1 VSSASPVADRAHDI
15 VVFGA
20 TGFTGALTAEYLARN
35 APSQTRWALVGR
47 NMDKLQQ
54 VRARLGPSAADVPL
68 LRADVTD
75 EGSLRE
81 LVESARVVITTV
93 GPYGRYGEP
102 LVAACA
108 AAGTDYVD
116 LTGEPE
122 FVDRMWLA
130 YHEQAVQSGARIV
143 HSCGFDSIPYDL
155 GAQYT
160 VEQLPEGVPIS
171 LEGFVSAGAAISG
184 GTYQS
189 TIEIFSQLRSSAK
202 VARER
207 RRREGGPGNRR
218 VADIP
223 GKPHRNEFA
232 GGWVVPFPSID
243 PTTVKRSASALER
256 YGPDFT
262 YSHYAVVGPLPM
274 LVGLGAAVGAVAA
287 LAQVKPTRDLL
298 LKLKSSGEGPS
309 EEKRAKSWFRVRFDA
324 RAAGERV
331 RTQVSGGDPGYGET
345 SKMLA
350 ESALSLA
357 FDDLPERSGQLTP
370 AVAMGE
376 ALRRRLVAA
385 GIKFEVLDGVG

>member
-1 VSSASPVADRAHDI
+1 MSLVAERSYDI

-20 TGFTGALTAEYLARN
+20 TGFTGALTAEYLAHH
-35 APSQTRWALVGR
+35 APAETRLALAGR
-47 NMDKLQQ
+47 NMDKLER
-54 VRARLGPSAADVPL
+54 VRERLGSAAAEVPL

-75 EGSLRE
+75 AGSLRDVAE
-81 LVESARVVITTV
+81 ATRVVITTV
-93 GPYGRYGEP
+93 GPYIRYGEP

-122 FVDRMWLA
+122 FVDRMWLG
-130 YHEQAVQSGARIV
+130 YHEQAVASGARIV

-155 GAQYT
+155 GVQFT
-160 VEQLPEGVPIS
+160 VEQLPEDVPIWV
-171 LEGFVSAGAAISG
+171 EGFMRTNAAISG

-189 TIEIFSQLRSSAK
+189 TIEVLSRLRSGAK

-207 RRREGGPGNRR
+207 RRREGKPSGRR
-218 VADIP
+218 VADVP

-232 GGWVVPFPSID
+232 GGWVVPFPTVD
-243 PTTVKRSASALER
+243 PVTVKRSATALDR

-274 LVGLGAAVGAVAA
+274 LVGLGAAAGVVVG
-287 LAQVKPTRDLL
+287 LAQIPPTRDLL

-309 EEKRAKSWFRVRFDA
+309 EEKRAKSWFRVRFEA
-324 RAAGERV
+324 RSGGRRV
-331 RTQVSGGDPGYGET
+331 RTEVSGGDPGYTET

-350 ESALSLA
+350 ESALCLA
-357 FDDLPERSGQLTP
+357 FDELPARSGQVTP
-370 AVAMGE
+370 AVAMGD